1 MSNPLYEEMGLAV
14 NLVAP
19 STLDTDAGLTGS
31 DNSTFR
37 IEGYRGA
44 LIIVS
49 AGGLAG
55 SQNVNIQYASSG
67 AASDLAEIT
76 TATDAVFTALD
87 TDWTSPEVMWLDF
100 GIAGLSDAAGII
112 GVNVAN
118 VDSDSGGRV
127 SVIAIP
133 WGGDQRLPISQ
144 TNTVLVRG

>member
-144 TNTVLVRG
+144 TNSVLVRG